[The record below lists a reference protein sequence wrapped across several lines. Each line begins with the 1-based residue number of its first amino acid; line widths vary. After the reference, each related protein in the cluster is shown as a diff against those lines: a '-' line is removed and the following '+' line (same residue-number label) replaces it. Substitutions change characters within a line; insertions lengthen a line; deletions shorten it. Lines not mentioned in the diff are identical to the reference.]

1 MKYLLILLAVL
12 AGVWLWRKQ
21 RVQQEQP
28 PQRRAPPQLQDMVRC
43 QVCDLHL
50 PARAWQPRARIAT
63 QSQRDVLLHAVR
75 RRRLPA
81 RPQPLQLAGKGRE
94 WLKLLQLAAP
104 LLAGVAARAV
114 DDDPRAPTDAG
125 ADADS

>member
-1 MKYLLILLAVL
+1 MVAGLA
-12 AGVWLWRKQ
+12 AGFVAG
-21 RVQQEQP
+21 RV
-28 PQRRAPPQLQDMVRC
+28 
-43 QVCDLHL
+43 
-50 PARAWQPRARIAT
+50 
-63 QSQRDVLLHAVR
+63 
-75 RRRLPA
+75 
-81 RPQPLQLAGKGRE
+81 QPLQLAGKGRE